1 MIPIIYKQYNILQIQ
16 CINYTHYYIFY
27 DKIYI
32 LYINLYKFILF
43 SKIIKIIKIENNII
57 FIYIYNNMS
66 KVKKILKTKNGG
78 DKGNDFI
85 TNIVEEKKEIIK
97 KVKKEKQDVKFDIK
111 VFNKKDTEKVNIIED
126 NDDIS
131 NKSIEDNTDIIEKE
145 YINHLH
151 TGFINTVLSTSVLL
165 HPRQMDNKIYINLKN
180 NLKKQ
185 HEGKCYKTYGY
196 IKNIYKIDNIQE
208 ELIDME
214 NSECSQKYILTF
226 SCKIYRPIINRE
238 LIAKMDKITEKIS
251 TAINGPI
258 KIIITPNRIND
269 KKFYTGTSDMIIRI
283 KPNADILTQ
292 NHYVKIYVEGMTF
305 ADKDELIIII
315 GFLID
320 IATPDEIKNYYDDGF
335 IENNII
341 DDF

>member
-1 MIPIIYKQYNILQIQ
+1 
-16 CINYTHYYIFY
+16 
-27 DKIYI
+27 
-32 LYINLYKFILF
+32 
-43 SKIIKIIKIENNII
+43 
-57 FIYIYNNMS
+57 MS
-66 KVKKILKTKNGG
+66 KAKKILKTKTGG
-78 DKGNDFI
+78 DNTIINTSINKDKEDNTI
-85 TNIVEEKKEIIK
+85 IEEKKEIVKKQKKKDEKLLEDKDNIKTSK
-97 KVKKEKQDVKFDIK
+97 KVDKKKSEKILQSKNEYKEDIDD
-111 VFNKKDTEKVNIIED
+111 ND
-126 NDDIS
+126 NDDNDGNS
-131 NKSIEDNTDIIEKE
+131 NDKKNDDIVVEKK
-145 YINHLH
+145 YVNNLH
-151 TGFINTVLSTSVLL
+151 TGFINTVLTSSVLL

-185 HEGKCYKTYGY
+185 HEGKCYKTFGY

-214 NSECSQKYILTF
+214 NSECSQKYTLTF

-258 KIIITPNRIND
+258 KVIITPNRIND
-269 KKFYTGTSDMIIRI
+269 KRFYTGTSDMIIRI
-283 KPNADILTQ
+283 KPNAEILTQ

-320 IATPDEIKNYYDDGF
+320 IATPEEITNYYDNGL